1 MIVRIF
7 IAAALFAGAAPALA
21 LADADPPVAAAADGA
36 LQDGAVQDEVMQ
48 EAEEQEP
55 QLPPT
60 VQQMVDDA
68 FATGNDAEIA
78 AVVKFAR
85 RAHPEF
91 AGALNARLAARNEER
106 QTARQ
111 TRLARRGLFQN
122 WTGRGEVGASRASG
136 NVDNLGIYASLNA
149 TRNGLRWRH
158 QVRASAQI
166 QEINGL
172 RTQER
177 LLLAYEPH
185 YNVSD
190 RLSAYALVQAERDPP
205 LGFDARYSVSV
216 GLGYALVKTPRFTVD
231 LQGGPAFR
239 HTEFTDGF
247 NEDSI
252 SGRAALDAR
261 LRLRPGV
268 TLTQTA
274 SAFIDSGSNTFASAT
289 GLETQIIGALSAR
302 LSYNLQYESEPVPG
316 RVSTDTQSRV
326 TLVYGF

>member
-1 MIVRIF
+1 MIVRTLV
-7 IAAALFAGAAPALA
+7 AAALAMAAAPALSRT
-21 LADADPPVAAAADGA
+21 DATPPAGATAAAEG
-36 LQDGAVQDEVMQ
+36 E
-48 EAEEQEP
+48 EAPEP

-60 VQQMVDDA
+60 VQQMIDDA

-85 RAHPEF
+85 RAHPDF
-91 AGALNARLAARNEER
+91 ADALDARLAARDEER
-106 QTARQ
+106 QATRE
-111 TRLARRGLFQN
+111 TRLARRGLFRN
-122 WTGRGEVGASRASG
+122 WSGRGEIGASRASG

-149 TRNGLRWRH
+149 TRDGLRWRH
-158 QVRASAQI
+158 LARAGAQI
-166 QEINGL
+166 QEVNGL

-177 LLLAYEPH
+177 LLVAYEPH
-185 YNVSD
+185 YKVND
-190 RLSAYALVQAERDPP
+190 RLSTYGLLQAERDPP
-205 LGFDARYSVSV
+205 LGFDARYSVSI

-247 NEDSI
+247 NEDTI

-274 SAFIDSGSNTFASAT
+274 SAFIDSGSNTFTSAT

-302 LSYNLQYESEPVPG
+302 LSYNLQYESDPVPG

>member
-1 MIVRIF
+1 MIVRTVL
-7 IAAALFAGAAPALA
+7 AAALLAGASPALS
-21 LADADPPVAAAADGA
+21 LGDADPPAVAAVEAA
-36 LQDGAVQDEVMQ
+36 
-48 EAEEQEP
+48 EAGEEEAQEP

-91 AGALNARLAARNEER
+91 AGPLNARLAARNEER
-106 QTARQ
+106 QSARQ
-111 TRLARRGLFQN
+111 TRLARRGVLEN
-122 WTGRGEVGASRASG
+122 WSGRGEVGASRTSG

-149 TRNGLRWRH
+149 TREGLRWRH

-166 QEINGL
+166 QELNGF

-185 YNVSD
+185 YKVND
-190 RLSAYALVQAERDPP
+190 RLSTYALVQAERDPP

-216 GLGYALVKTPRFTVD
+216 GLGYALVKTPRLTID

-239 HTEFTDGF
+239 HTEFTDGL
-247 NEDSI
+247 NEDTI

-274 SAFIDSGSNTFASAT
+274 SAFIDSGSNTFTSAT

-316 RVSTDTQSRV
+316 RLSTDTQSRV

>member
-1 MIVRIF
+1 MIVRSF
-7 IAAALFAGAAPALA
+7 LAVALFAATPPAWSDMAP
-21 LADADPPVAAAADGA
+21 PAAAA
-36 LQDGAVQDEVMQ
+36 ESET
-48 EAEEQEP
+48 EAEAQAQAP

-60 VQQMVDDA
+60 VRQMIDDA

-91 AGALNARLAARNEER
+91 AGQLNARLAARNEER
-106 QTARQ
+106 QAARQ
-111 TRLARRGLFQN
+111 TRLAQRGALQN
-122 WTGRGEVGASRASG
+122 WSGRGEVGASRASG

-149 TRNGLRWRH
+149 AREGLRWRH
-158 QVRASAQI
+158 QARASVQI
-166 QEINGL
+166 QEINGF

-185 YNVSD
+185 YKVND
-190 RLSAYALVQAERDPP
+190 RLSTYALLQAERDPP
-205 LGFDARYSVSV
+205 LGFDARYSASV
-216 GLGYALVKTPRFTVD
+216 GLGYALVKTPRFSID

-239 HTEFTDGF
+239 HTEFTDGL
-247 NEDSI
+247 NEDTI
-252 SGRAALDAR
+252 SGRGALDAR

-302 LSYNLQYESEPVPG
+302 LSYNLQYESEPVLG

>member
-1 MIVRIF
+1 MIVRILLS
-7 IAAALFAGAAPALA
+7 AALLAGASPALS
-21 LADADPPVAAAADGA
+21 LGDVDPPVAAETTDAEA
-36 LQDGAVQDEVMQ
+36 QDAP
-48 EAEEQEP
+48 EP

-91 AGALNARLAARNEER
+91 AGPLNARLAARNEER

-111 TRLARRGLFQN
+111 TRLARRGVIEN
-122 WTGRGEVGASRASG
+122 WSGRGEVGASRASG
-136 NVDNLGIYASLNA
+136 NVDNLGIFASLNA
-149 TRNGLRWRH
+149 TREGLRWRH

-185 YNVSD
+185 YKVND
-190 RLSAYALVQAERDPP
+190 RLSTYALIQAERDPP
-205 LGFDARYSVSV
+205 LGFDARYSMSA
-216 GLGYALVKTPRFTVD
+216 GLGYALVKTPRITID

-247 NEDSI
+247 NEDTI

-261 LRLRPGV
+261 LLLRPGV

-274 SAFIDSGSNTFASAT
+274 SAFIDSGSNTFTSAT

-316 RVSTDTQSRV
+316 RLSTDTQSRV